1 MKLRCSTNSVR
12 IRLRKSEVAELMEKG
27 AISEKVGFGPEKSFS
42 LSLSLDELLTKVQ
55 ASISNNN
62 LIVTLPYSLGG
73 TWAKTD
79 QVGITGEQ
87 DIGNGDFLEV
97 LLKKDYPCVTR
108 PEEDK
113 SDFFG
118 ELQSNDNSTCR
129 TNQAKMTYPSNKT

>member
-27 AISEKVGFGPEKSFS
+27 AIFEKVGFGPEKSFS
-42 LSLSLDELLTKVQ
+42 FSLSQDELSTKVQ

-79 QVGITGEQ
+79 QVGINGKQ
-87 DIGNGDFLEV
+87 DIGNSDALE
-97 LLKKDYPCVTR
+97 LLIEKDYPCVTR
-108 PEEDK
+108 PDEDK

-118 ELQSNDNSTCR
+118 ELQSKDNSVC
-129 TNQAKMTYPSNKT
+129 